1 MDFFGIGFGEVL
13 LVLILIL
20 IIWGPK
26 RMPQM
31 ARTLGKTIRTLKK
44 ASFDFTTQVT
54 KELDSEETES
64 KTTNQLSKPR
74 QVGNH
79 ETKNS

>member
-13 LVLILIL
+13 LVIILIL

-26 RMPQM
+26 RLPQI
-31 ARTLGKTIRTLKK
+31 ARTLGKTVRALKK
-44 ASFDFTTQVT
+44 ASFDLTTQVT

-64 KTTNQLSKPR
+64 KTTNQLPKPR
-74 QVGNH
+74 RVSNH

>member
-20 IIWGPK
+20 IIWGPNK
-26 RMPQM
+26 LPQM
-31 ARTLGKTIRTLKK
+31 ARTLGKTIRAVRK

-64 KTTNQLSKPR
+64 KTTNQLPKPR
-74 QVGNH
+74 QVSNH

>member
-26 RMPQM
+26 RLPQM

-74 QVGNH
+74 QVSNH

>member
-26 RMPQM
+26 RLPQM